1 MEPVYDSDYEHSEES
16 SSSDDN
22 VDREQS
28 VAKINQDRGGVAYP
42 FAGSECCAL
51 FGVYDGHGEG
61 GELVSQYALG
71 EVQRLLEERL
81 IGLNKDDKK
90 LEVIAEDDDK
100 GKNRNGSTKETLRE
114 EESLITKAF
123 HDTFIKVDRGLLKE
137 SDIEVRECLALC
149 VLHPLCTVLAQLF
162 HLIHLR
168 DTSQYIVEL
177 QPVLH
182 FYETESYVSQSPTMP
197 CSYPITYMYMYMT
210 LSHSQI
216 DISNAGDSRAVLAKR
231 STQNEASENDTTT
244 TIPNLTTVPLSVD
257 QNPDSP
263 GEKER
268 ILGAGGFVSPPPEP
282 GLSARVWLD
291 AENTQIGL
299 AMARSIGDHAVK
311 DVGVIAK
318 PVVTVHDVQDEDEFI
333 ILATD
338 GVWEFMESED
348 AVKIVSEHLY
358 CSADKDSNCASKA
371 CEALIKAAMAK
382 WHEYEGD
389 YRDDIT
395 AIVIRLKDIWKYH

>member
-1 MEPVYDSDYEHSEES
+1 LTDS
-16 SSSDDN
+16 N
-22 VDREQS
+22 
-28 VAKINQDRGGVAYP
+28 
-42 FAGSECCAL
+42 
-51 FGVYDGHGEG
+51 
-61 GELVSQYALG
+61 
-71 EVQRLLEERL
+71 
-81 IGLNKDDKK
+81 
-90 LEVIAEDDDK
+90 
-100 GKNRNGSTKETLRE
+100 
-114 EESLITKAF
+114 
-123 HDTFIKVDRGLLKE
+123 
-137 SDIEVRECLALC
+137 
-149 VLHPLCTVLAQLF
+149 
-162 HLIHLR
+162 
-168 DTSQYIVEL
+168 
-177 QPVLH
+177 
-182 FYETESYVSQSPTMP
+182 
-197 CSYPITYMYMYMT
+197 
-210 LSHSQI
+210 I

-231 STQNEASENDTTT
+231 STANGTSENDTTT
-244 TIPNLTTVPLSVD
+244 SIPHLTTLPLSVD

-358 CSADKDSNCASKA
+358 CKEDKDSNCASKA